1 MRSVDVLFEGKRNT
15 TATTPE
21 RPRVPQLSLRQLL
34 TNPIALAA
42 VRPLKA
48 SVRGDGEKQDKR
60 VASFAAPPTTSAR
73 SAGSLRGTG
82 VGSKAERKP
91 QIEVAQRRD
100 PPVARLSDDVFER
113 ERTGKEVF

>member
-1 MRSVDVLFEGKRNT
+1 MRSVDVLCEGKRNT

-48 SVRGDGEKQDKR
+48 SVRGDGEKQEK
-60 VASFAAPPTTSAR
+60 APALLPR
-73 SAGSLRGTG
+73 RCGHNR
-82 VGSKAERKP
+82 P
-91 QIEVAQRRD
+91 QCGRFQGRR
-100 PPVARLSDDVFER
+100 LTLF
-113 ERTGKEVF
+113 

>member
-1 MRSVDVLFEGKRNT
+1 MN
-15 TATTPE
+15 
-21 RPRVPQLSLRQLL
+21 
-34 TNPIALAA
+34 
-42 VRPLKA
+42 A
-48 SVRGDGEKQDKR
+48 SVQGDDKEQDKS
-60 VASFAAPPTTSAR
+60 VASYVAPPTTSAR